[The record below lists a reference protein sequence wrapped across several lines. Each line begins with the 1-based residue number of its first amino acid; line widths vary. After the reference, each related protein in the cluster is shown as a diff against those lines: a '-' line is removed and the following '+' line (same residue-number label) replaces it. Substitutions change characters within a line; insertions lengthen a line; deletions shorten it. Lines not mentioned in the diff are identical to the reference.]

1 MGVQI
6 PPGLLFLCE
15 MKKKAKKIK
24 AQQVSNSKSE
34 KVTRL
39 PIKGKIGRSSK
50 KESIFGKID
59 RFFKE
64 ARTELT
70 KVKWPSQKELIA
82 STIAVIIICLIFAF
96 FLGIVDI
103 GIVKILKHIIR

>member
-1 MGVQI
+1 
-6 PPGLLFLCE
+6 
-15 MKKKAKKIK
+15 MKKKKAIKNKKISKAKKS
-24 AQQVSNSKSE
+24 VNNEST

-39 PIKGKIGRSSK
+39 SVKKKPERASK
-50 KESIFGKID
+50 EEGILNKID

-64 ARTELT
+64 AKTEIV

-82 STIAVIIICLIFAF
+82 ATIAVIIISLVFAF

-103 GIVKILKHIIR
+103 GIIKLLKIIIQ

>member
-1 MGVQI
+1 
-6 PPGLLFLCE
+6 
-15 MKKKAKKIK
+15 MKKKRAQKNKKVSK
-24 AQQVSNSKSE
+24 ASKVGNHVTSN

-39 PIKGKIGRSSK
+39 PIKKDKNNK
-50 KESIFGKID
+50 KESIISRID

-64 ARTELT
+64 AKTEIL

-82 STIAVIIICLIFAF
+82 STIAVIIFSLVIAF

-103 GIVKILKHIIR
+103 GIIKLLKIIIR